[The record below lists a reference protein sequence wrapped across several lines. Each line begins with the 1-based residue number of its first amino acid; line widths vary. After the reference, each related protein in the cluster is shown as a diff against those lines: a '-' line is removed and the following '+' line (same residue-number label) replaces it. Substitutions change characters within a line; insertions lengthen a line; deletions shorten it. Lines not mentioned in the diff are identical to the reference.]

1 MRNKCTCLIN
11 QYLLDGLSSSPNY
24 SLDGAP
30 FQERM
35 QFLVKCS
42 MSENVEALAF
52 KVWCNY
58 INNMFHSAEFNY
70 YESGNNLFFFPVF
83 LATSRIVVV
92 LVAVVEYEG
101 RR

>member
-1 MRNKCTCLIN
+1 MPLPEEQMACHHLQITHLME
-11 QYLLDGLSSSPNY
+11 
-24 SLDGAP
+24 AP

-52 KVWCNY
+52 KVWRNY

-70 YESGNNLFFFPVF
+70 YESGNNLFFFSSLPSYFADCRRV
-83 LATSRIVVV
+83 
-92 LVAVVEYEG
+92 G
-101 RR
+101 RRGGV